1 MSNPSSCLSV
11 PAVGAPPSAS
21 LPASSSV
28 APFSSPV
35 HVSSAVLAEAPAA
48 APSTSSVFVLS
59 PAPLPTQMRTL
70 QLAGLPTDG
79 TVIFDRLSMAE
90 LAAACHKMR
99 NEKKRQA
106 DRQAKAAAV
115 RAASAAA
122 ASDATVSA
130 ADISGS
136 AASAAVAVVP
146 SVTPALPATPK
157 KLENDDVMKM
167 LSSPI
172 RASLLSRSHPCAKAE
187 GIPKV
192 NQNL

>member
-90 LAAACHKMR
+90 LAAAV
-99 NEKKRQA
+99 
-106 DRQAKAAAV
+106 D
-115 RAASAAA
+115 
-122 ASDATVSA
+122 DLWLATQMLSGILLLLTSGVSA
-130 ADISGS
+130 
-136 AASAAVAVVP
+136 
-146 SVTPALPATPK
+146 T
-157 KLENDDVMKM
+157 
-167 LSSPI
+167 
-172 RASLLSRSHPCAKAE
+172 R
-187 GIPKV
+187 
-192 NQNL
+192 